1 MIFSPAKTMASIQA
15 DVLQSLPSRS
25 LQEIQ
30 AESHAQEKS
39 ITVTGSSEN
48 VTQSRKE
55 GPQDISEDETITDK
69 HDFGF
74 YMIMFSLVVVLFF
87 SAMDATII
95 VTDFPTISHELHGGD
110 KYVWIANCFVLA
122 STTIQPLI
130 GQLANI
136 FGRRNPMLIS
146 VSLFALRSGIAGG
159 ATNIAM
165 LIAGRTSMGIG
176 SGGIMVLT
184 EFIIC
189 DLVSLRERGKY
200 LGLVLDGSGLGVLLD
215 RSSEVHWRRQTGGGC
230 STSIYLCVP

>member
-74 YMIMFSLVVVLFF
+74 YMIMFSLVVVVFF

-95 VTDFPTISHELHGGD
+95 VTDFPISHELHGGD

-165 LIAGRTSMGIG
+165 LIAGRTSMGTKAA
-176 SGGIMVLT
+176 GIK
-184 EFIIC
+184 I
-189 DLVSLRERGKY
+189 
-200 LGLVLDGSGLGVLLD
+200 
-215 RSSEVHWRRQTGGGC
+215 RSTR
-230 STSIYLCVP
+230 